1 MNVSDIV
8 TYKNGRTAYFLV
20 LSTTKEYSL
29 VSRCNKKGELTGDIT
44 HEIETEWLEEI
55 MEVVPEKAI
64 DFSEVV

>member
-8 TYKNGRTAYFLV
+8 TYINSEKNYFLV
-20 LSTTKEYSL
+20 INKTKSL
-29 VSRCNKKGELTGDIT
+29 TSISRCNKKGELTSNIVYESG
-44 HEIETEWLEEI
+44 TEWLEEV